1 MKKNFIV
8 ALIIVTT
15 VIAFTSCATQKV
27 TPYMVIPQAVN
38 TINSVGLNELNLKH
52 NTDYTIVNTATAE
65 ATVIFTVNK
74 KGEKVTINQT
84 FTPKKFFH
92 RNSGL
97 FTRVRFCKS
106 LIFNICLVSRRNIC
120 VL

>member
-1 MKKNFIV
+1 MKKRT
-8 ALIIVTT
+8 ALIEKGKDGTFGIFTPDIESTIIGEGNT
-15 VIAFTSCATQKV
+15 V
-27 TPYMVIPQAVN
+27 
-38 TINSVGLNELNLKH
+38 
-52 NTDYTIVNTATAE
+52 AE
-65 ATVIFTVNK
+65 AKADFDP
-74 KGEKVTINQT
+74 T

-106 LIFNICLVSRRNIC
+106 LIFNICFVSRRNIC